1 MPAQGNPVRRRRF
14 ELDTHGGMMGGGM
27 GRGGMGGMG
36 MMTINGRAF
45 DMARIDHRVRRGDT
59 ELWEVV
65 ANDMAH
71 PFHVHGA
78 SFQVLSHNG
87 APVEFASS
95 GWKDTVLV
103 DGRAQLLLRFGHTAN
118 DTAPY
123 MFHCHILEHEDAG
136 MMGQFV
142 VT

>member
-1 MPAQGNPVRRRRF
+1 MPASQPAFPCARRQQWVEGSR
-14 ELDTHGGMMGGGM
+14 TV
-27 GRGGMGGMG
+27 GGMG

-45 DMARIDHRVRRGDT
+45 DMARVDHRVRRGDT
-59 ELWEVV
+59 ELWEVI
-65 ANDMAH
+65 AGDMAH
-71 PFHVHGA
+71 PFHVHGT

-103 DGRAQLLLRFGHTAN
+103 D
-118 DTAPY
+118 
-123 MFHCHILEHEDAG
+123 AG